1 MKAVVCIEKNNTKF
15 LLVLASSCLL
25 FSIIFS
31 MFFMF
36 DLSIEEVKMTTD
48 TVTKVVFADSN
59 VVEEVQAEVV
69 FTSPDGNVNT
79 DINLFGIKYSL
90 ESAMSDAGDKYIA
103 EKEKKLEEEKQRKLE
118 EERKRLEEEQRAR
131 ELREKNAVKIKGNA
145 VLSYNPFVTSG
156 LTVEQFNIILD
167 GTGLEGCGQSY
178 YNMEQ
183 TYGVN
188 GIFAIGVAFH
198 ESAYGRARAN
208 TNNFYGMRGN
218 NGWMAF
224 ESPDANIQ
232 YFGKLMNKSLYKNKS
247 IDGIGAVYCPG
258 TSQSWANKVR
268 YMMSSSF
275 DKL

>member
-1 MKAVVCIEKNNTKF
+1 MKAVVCIENNNTKF
-15 LLVLASSCLL
+15 LLVLVSSCLL
-25 FSIIFS
+25 LLVIFS
-31 MFFMF
+31 MIFMSDF
-36 DLSIEEVKMTTD
+36 TTEEVKITTD
-48 TVTKVVFADSN
+48 TITKVVFADST
-59 VVEEVQAEVV
+59 VVDEVQAEVV
-69 FTSPDGNVNT
+69 FTSPNGNVNNE
-79 DINLFGIKYSL
+79 INLFGIEYRL
-90 ESAMSDAGDKYIA
+90 ENAISKAGNDYIA

-118 EERKRLEEEQRAR
+118 EERKRLEEEQREK

-183 TYGVN
+183 NYGVN

-208 TNNFYGMRGN
+208 TNNFYGMKGN

-258 TSQSWANKVR
+258 TSQSWANRVR

>member
-131 ELREKNAVKIKGNA
+131 ELREKNAVKM
-145 VLSYNPFVTSG
+145 
-156 LTVEQFNIILD
+156 Q
-167 GTGLEGCGQSY
+167 
-178 YNMEQ
+178 
-183 TYGVN
+183 
-188 GIFAIGVAFH
+188 
-198 ESAYGRARAN
+198 
-208 TNNFYGMRGN
+208 
-218 NGWMAF
+218 
-224 ESPDANIQ
+224 
-232 YFGKLMNKSLYKNKS
+232 
-247 IDGIGAVYCPG
+247 
-258 TSQSWANKVR
+258 
-268 YMMSSSF
+268 
-275 DKL
+275 